1 MKSRGADGARFE
13 SCQVPF
19 LFSFF
24 FFFFFVFGLYIPFF
38 TAIYA
43 TKLKQ

>member
-1 MKSRGADGARFE
+1 MGLLVLGSNP
-13 SCQVPF
+13 VNY
-19 LFSFF
+19 LFFFPFF

>member
-1 MKSRGADGARFE
+1 MGLMVLGSNPVKY
-13 SCQVPF
+13 
-19 LFSFF
+19 LFVFPF

>member
-1 MKSRGADGARFE
+1 MGLMVLGSNPVKYL
-13 SCQVPF
+13 F
-19 LFSFF
+19 LFPFF

-43 TKLKQ
+43 AKLKQ

>member
-1 MKSRGADGARFE
+1 MGLMVLGSNPVKY
-13 SCQVPF
+13 
-19 LFSFF
+19 LFFFPF

>member
-19 LFSFF
+19 RFSF